1 VVSLDSVVETL
12 FTQHDWNDK
21 LSNYSSMN
29 KMDNTYETI
38 TMEQDKTKTL

>member
-1 VVSLDSVVETL
+1 VGTL

-29 KMDNTYETI
+29 MFDITYETI
-38 TMEQDKTKTL
+38 TVEEDKAKTL